1 MKQCIWF
8 SPVLLASSFSL
19 LWTSPALANAGNDER
34 IHDRAEIR
42 NVARE
47 AASVSA
53 SRELQALIRTG
64 RLAEMHWPNF
74 ADQSRAV
81 KDFYKPAG
89 YQLAWIN
96 EAQRPTEQAL
106 ALIAVLENADQQGLR
121 PDDYDGPRWAERL
134 AHLQSSPSLS
144 PTELARLDLALTVSV
159 MRFVSDQSRGR
170 LDPED
175 FQFHWPRKECNT
187 AAILRNQLV
196 KAKDIAA
203 ALDQL
208 QPPYAGYRLT
218 LKALH
223 DYMAMV
229 KEAEGDL
236 PMPAKP
242 VWSGDIY
249 PGVQELARRL
259 KRFGDMP
266 ADVKVPA
273 GSELYEDDL
282 KSAIRHFQRR
292 HGLNPD
298 GSLEPNTY
306 RELTVPL
313 ERRVAQLQLAL
324 EVWRWL
330 PGDLKTPWIL
340 INLPEFRLRAFSD
353 DRPTL
358 TMDVVVGEAG
368 NHETPL
374 FVDSM
379 EELIFR
385 PDWRVPLKIQQKEIV
400 PKIENQ
406 PTYLARNRF
415 QIFDGEVALKTAAL
429 DNDTLQKLRAGK
441 LELRQEPGSANELG
455 LVKFVL
461 PGQDGVYMHGTLD
474 RDLFERLRRDFS
486 HGCIRLEDPAALSL
500 WALHGDSQWDAKAID
515 KAMNGNLT
523 IKVDLP
529 RPVSVVTFYGT
540 ALVDDDGQVHFSQ
553 DIYGYAAALEKALA
567 KARPYS
573 REP

>member
-1 MKQCIWF
+1 MKCIWF
-8 SPVLLASSFSL
+8 SPVLLASSL
-19 LWTSPALANAGNDER
+19 LWTSPALANAVNDER
-34 IHDRAEIR
+34 VHDRAEIG

-47 AASVSA
+47 AASVRA
-53 SRELQALIRTG
+53 GKELWALLRTG
-64 RLAEMHWPNF
+64 RMTEMRWPNF
-74 ADQSRAV
+74 ADQGRAV
-81 KDFYKPAG
+81 EDFYKPAG

-96 EAQRPTEQAL
+96 EASRPTEQAL
-106 ALIAVLENADQQGLR
+106 ALIAALESADQQGLR
-121 PDDYDGPRWAERL
+121 PEDYDGRLWAARL
-134 AHLQSSPSLS
+134 AHLQSSPSPS

-159 MRFVSDQSRGR
+159 MRYVSDQYRGR

-203 ALDQL
+203 VLDQL

-218 LKALH
+218 LKALN
-223 DYMAMV
+223 DYMAMA
-229 KEAEGDL
+229 KEAKGDL

-266 ADVKVPA
+266 ADLKVPV
-273 GSELYEDDL
+273 GSELYEDEL
-282 KSAIRHFQRR
+282 KSAVRHFQRR

-306 RELTVPL
+306 NQLTVPL
-313 ERRVAQLQLAL
+313 ERRIAQLQLAL
-324 EVWRWL
+324 EFWRWL
-330 PGDLKTPWIL
+330 PADLKTPWVL
-340 INLPEFRLRAFSD
+340 INIPEFRLRAFSE

-358 TMDVVVGEAG
+358 SMDIVVGEALQ
-368 NHETPL
+368 HETPM
-374 FVDSM
+374 FVDRVDY
-379 EELIFR
+379 LIFR

-400 PKIENQ
+400 PEIENH
-406 PTYLARNRF
+406 PTYLARKGF
-415 QIFDGEVALKTAAL
+415 QIFDGEGAVKIAAL
-429 DNDTLQKLRAGK
+429 DSATLQKLRTGK

-474 RDLFERLRRDFS
+474 RDLFSRFRRDFS

-500 WALHGDSQWDAKAID
+500 WALRGDSQWDAKAID

-523 IKVDLP
+523 IKVNLP
-529 RPVSVVTFYGT
+529 RPVTVITFYGT
-540 ALVDDDGQVHFSQ
+540 AMVDDNGEVHFSP
-553 DIYGYAAALEKALA
+553 DIYGYDAALEKALA

>member
-1 MKQCIWF
+1 MKCIWF
-8 SPVLLASSFSL
+8 SPVLLASSL
-19 LWTSPALANAGNDER
+19 LWTSPALANAVNDER
-34 IHDRAEIR
+34 VHDRAEIG

-47 AASVSA
+47 AASVRA
-53 SRELQALIRTG
+53 GKELWALLRTG
-64 RLAEMHWPNF
+64 RLAEMRWPNF
-74 ADQSRAV
+74 ADQGRAV
-81 KDFYKPAG
+81 EDFYKPAG

-96 EAQRPTEQAL
+96 EASRPTEQAL
-106 ALIAVLENADQQGLR
+106 ALIAALESADQQGLR
-121 PDDYDGPRWAERL
+121 PEDYDGRLWAARL
-134 AHLQSSPSLS
+134 AHLQSSPSPS

-159 MRFVSDQSRGR
+159 MRYVSDQYRGR

-203 ALDQL
+203 VLDQL

-218 LKALH
+218 LKALN
-223 DYMAMV
+223 DYMAMA
-229 KEAEGDL
+229 KEAKGDL

-266 ADVKVPA
+266 ADLKVPV
-273 GSELYEDDL
+273 GSELYEDEL
-282 KSAIRHFQRR
+282 KSAVRHFQRR

-306 RELTVPL
+306 NQLTVPL
-313 ERRVAQLQLAL
+313 ERRIAQLQLAL
-324 EVWRWL
+324 EFWRWL
-330 PGDLKTPWIL
+330 PADLKTPWVL
-340 INLPEFRLRAFSD
+340 INIPEFRLRAFSE

-358 TMDVVVGEAG
+358 SMDIVVGEALQ
-368 NHETPL
+368 HETPM
-374 FVDSM
+374 FVDRVDY
-379 EELIFR
+379 LIFR

-400 PKIENQ
+400 PEIENH
-406 PTYLARNRF
+406 PTYLARKGF
-415 QIFDGEVALKTAAL
+415 QIFDGEGAVKIAAL
-429 DNDTLQKLRAGK
+429 DSATLQKLRSGK

-474 RDLFERLRRDFS
+474 RDLFSRFRRDFS

-500 WALHGDSQWDAKAID
+500 WALRGDSQWDAKAID

-523 IKVDLP
+523 IKVNLP
-529 RPVSVVTFYGT
+529 RPVTVITFYGT
-540 ALVDDDGQVHFSQ
+540 AMVDDNGEVHFSP
-553 DIYGYAAALEKALA
+553 DIYGYDAALEKALA

>member
-1 MKQCIWF
+1 MNQCRWF
-8 SPVLLASSFSL
+8 SPVLLVSSL
-19 LWTSPALANAGNDER
+19 LWTSPALANAVNDER
-34 IHDRAEIR
+34 VHDRAEIG
-42 NVARE
+42 NVAQE
-47 AASVSA
+47 VTSVNA
-53 SRELQALIRTG
+53 SRELQALVRTG
-64 RLAEMHWPNF
+64 RLAEMRWPNF
-74 ADQSRAV
+74 ADHSRAV
-81 KDFYKPAG
+81 EDFYKPAR

-106 ALIAVLENADQQGLR
+106 ALIAALESADQQGLR
-121 PDDYDGPRWAERL
+121 PEDYDGRLWAARL
-134 AHLQSSPSLS
+134 AHLQSSPSPS

-159 MRFVSDQSRGR
+159 MRYVSDQYRGR

-203 ALDQL
+203 VLDQL

-218 LKALH
+218 LKALN
-223 DYMAMV
+223 DYMAMA
-229 KEAEGDL
+229 KEANGDL

-266 ADVKVPA
+266 AHVKVPA

-306 RELTVPL
+306 NQLTVPL
-313 ERRVAQLQLAL
+313 ERRIAQLQLAL
-324 EVWRWL
+324 EFWRWL
-330 PGDLKTPWIL
+330 PADLKTPWIL
-340 INLPEFRLRAFSD
+340 INIPEFRLRAFSE

-358 TMDVVVGEAG
+358 SMDIVVGEASQ
-368 NHETPL
+368 HETPM
-374 FVDSM
+374 FVDRVDY
-379 EELIFR
+379 LIFR

-400 PKIENQ
+400 PEIESN
-406 PTYLARNRF
+406 PTYFSRKGF
-415 QIFDGEVALKTAAL
+415 KIFDGEGAVKMAAL
-429 DNDTLQKLRAGK
+429 DSATLQKLRTGK

-474 RDLFERLRRDFS
+474 RDLFSRFRRDFS

-500 WALHGDSQWDAKAID
+500 WALRSDSQWDAKAID

-523 IKVDLP
+523 MKVNLP
-529 RPVSVVTFYGT
+529 RPVTVITFYGT
-540 ALVDDDGQVHFSQ
+540 AMVDDNGEVHFSR
-553 DIYGYAAALEKALA
+553 DIYGYDAALEKALA

>member
-1 MKQCIWF
+1 
-8 SPVLLASSFSL
+8 
-19 LWTSPALANAGNDER
+19 
-34 IHDRAEIR
+34 
-42 NVARE
+42 
-47 AASVSA
+47 
-53 SRELQALIRTG
+53 
-64 RLAEMHWPNF
+64 
-74 ADQSRAV
+74 
-81 KDFYKPAG
+81 
-89 YQLAWIN
+89 
-96 EAQRPTEQAL
+96 
-106 ALIAVLENADQQGLR
+106 
-121 PDDYDGPRWAERL
+121 
-134 AHLQSSPSLS
+134 
-144 PTELARLDLALTVSV
+144 
-159 MRFVSDQSRGR
+159 MRYVSDQYRGR
-170 LDPED
+170 HDPDD
-175 FQFHWPRKECNT
+175 FQFRWPRKECNS

-203 ALDQL
+203 ALNQL

-223 DYMAMV
+223 DYMAMA

-266 ADVKVPA
+266 TDVKVPA

-282 KSAIRHFQRR
+282 KSAIKHFQRR

-298 GSLEPNTY
+298 GSLEANTY
-306 RELTVPL
+306 KQLTVPL
-313 ERRVAQLQLAL
+313 QDRIVQLQLAL
-324 EVWRWL
+324 EFWRWL
-330 PGDLKTPWIL
+330 PADLQTSWVL
-340 INLPEFRLRAFSD
+340 INIPEFKLRAFSD
-353 DRPTL
+353 GQPTL
-358 TMDVVVGEAG
+358 SMDIVVGEAPQ
-368 NHETPL
+368 HETPM
-374 FVDSM
+374 FVDRM
-379 EELIFR
+379 DYVIFR

-400 PKIENQ
+400 PQIESH
-406 PTYLARNRF
+406 PAYLARKGF
-415 QIFDGEVALKTAAL
+415 QIFDGEVAVKTTVL

-474 RDLFERLRRDFS
+474 RDLFSRLRRDFS

-500 WALHGDSQWDAKAID
+500 WALHDDSHWDAKAID
-515 KAMNGNLT
+515 KAMSGNLT
-523 IKVDLP
+523 MKVDLP
-529 RPVSVVTFYGT
+529 RPVAVVSFYGT
-540 ALVDDDGQVHFSQ
+540 AMVDDDGQVHFSQ
-553 DIYGYAAALEKALA
+553 DIYGYAGALEKALA

>member
-1 MKQCIWF
+1 MKCIWF
-8 SPVLLASSFSL
+8 SPVLLASSL
-19 LWTSPALANAGNDER
+19 LWTSPALANAVNDER
-34 IHDRAEIR
+34 VHDRAEIG

-47 AASVSA
+47 AASVRA
-53 SRELQALIRTG
+53 GKELWALVRTE
-64 RLAEMHWPNF
+64 RLAEMRWPNF
-74 ADQSRAV
+74 ADQGRAV
-81 KDFYKPAG
+81 EDFYKPAG

-96 EAQRPTEQAL
+96 EASRPTEQAL
-106 ALIAVLENADQQGLR
+106 ALIAALESADQQGLR
-121 PDDYDGPRWAERL
+121 PEDYDGRLWAARL
-134 AHLQSSPSLS
+134 AHLQSSPSPS

-159 MRFVSDQSRGR
+159 MRYVSDQYRGR

-203 ALDQL
+203 VLDQL

-218 LKALH
+218 LKALN
-223 DYMAMV
+223 DYMAMA
-229 KEAEGDL
+229 KEAKGDL

-266 ADVKVPA
+266 ADLKVPV
-273 GSELYEDDL
+273 GSELYEDEL
-282 KSAIRHFQRR
+282 KSAVRHFQRR

-306 RELTVPL
+306 NQLTVPL
-313 ERRVAQLQLAL
+313 ERRIAQLQLAL
-324 EVWRWL
+324 EFWRWL
-330 PGDLKTPWIL
+330 PADLKTPWVL
-340 INLPEFRLRAFSD
+340 INIPEFRLRAFSE

-358 TMDVVVGEAG
+358 SMDIVVGEALQ
-368 NHETPL
+368 HETPM
-374 FVDSM
+374 FVDRVDH
-379 EELIFR
+379 LIFR

-400 PKIENQ
+400 PEIENH
-406 PTYLARNRF
+406 PTYLARKGF
-415 QIFDGEVALKTAAL
+415 QIFDGEGAVKIAAL
-429 DNDTLQKLRAGK
+429 DSATLQKLRTGK

-474 RDLFERLRRDFS
+474 RDLFSRFRRDFS

-500 WALHGDSQWDAKAID
+500 WALRGDSQWDAKAID

-523 IKVDLP
+523 IKVNLP
-529 RPVSVVTFYGT
+529 RPVTVITFYGT
-540 ALVDDDGQVHFSQ
+540 AMVDDNGEVHFSR
-553 DIYGYAAALEKALA
+553 DIYGYDAALEKALA